1 MNRLSQKFERFCL
14 KHRDRGIPNLM
25 LWIALANAAVYIVS
39 LIDPSQLLVRVLSYS
54 RDAILAGQVWRLLTF
69 IFVPNV
75 TGGVFGPLMLA
86 ILFFFYYRIGQM
98 LERTIG
104 VFKFNLFYFS
114 GVLLLDLAGLLGMYV
129 AADGLHYSLLLA
141 FAAAYSD
148 AQVLLFLVIPVRV
161 KYLAWFYLALT
172 VFEMITT
179 RSLLPLIPL
188 LSFVFFFWDMLPN
201 LLPESLKYKL
211 RNARAKPKARP
222 SPHWADAYRS
232 KTGQK
237 PYHHKCTV
245 CGRTDT
251 DYPTL
256 EFRYCSRCKGYHCY
270 CMDHINDHVH
280 II

>member
-54 RDAILAGQVWRLLTF
+54 RDAVLAGQVWRLLTF

-75 TGGVFGPLMLA
+75 TGGFFGPLMLA

-129 AADGLHYSLLLA
+129 AADSLHYSLLLA

-161 KYLAWFYLALT
+161 KYLAWFYLGLT

-201 LLPESLKYKL
+201 LLPENLKYKL
-211 RNARAKPKARP
+211 RNAHDRPKARP